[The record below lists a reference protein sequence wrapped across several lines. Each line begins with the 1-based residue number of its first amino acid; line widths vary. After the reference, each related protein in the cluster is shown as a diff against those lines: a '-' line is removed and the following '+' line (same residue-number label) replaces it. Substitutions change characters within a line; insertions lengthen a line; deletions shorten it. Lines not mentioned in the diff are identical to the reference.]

1 MNDMETQ
8 KQKTGEEQAASET
21 ASPKNIVD
29 EANDAAARIEKANAE
44 RKLLLDREEQLLA
57 RRALGGRTDGGS
69 VPQPPKELTPQEWA
83 NAFKE
88 RKIPSPFRY

>member
-1 MNDMETQ
+1 MNDMEIQ
-8 KQKTGEEQAASET
+8 KQKAGEAEKASEGSHAKT
-21 ASPKNIVD
+21 IVD
-29 EANDAAARIEKANAE
+29 EAREQAERLEKANAE
-44 RKLLLDREEQLLA
+44 HKGNLDREEQLLA

-69 VPQPPKELTPQEWA
+69 VHEPPKELTPQEYA

>member
-1 MNDMETQ
+1 MNDVETQ
-8 KQKTGEEQAASET
+8 KQKTGEEQKASEGSYAKT
-21 ASPKNIVD
+21 IVD
-29 EANDAAARIEKANAE
+29 EAREQAERLEKANADH
-44 RKLLLDREEQLLA
+44 KAILDREEQLLA

-69 VPQPPKELTPQEWA
+69 VPEKPKELTSQEYA